1 LTCKIVK
8 ICPRPAE
15 FSLRFFKSD
24 RLLAVDVLV
33 QVSRAIYSFEEKCML
48 VTFTTDAYADITMF
62 GDVGLAMLKM
72 MGHSAT
78 VPGAILA
85 ADVPAALSRLTA
97 AIDAE
102 KASSPV
108 AGGDEAVVSMT
119 HRALPLINLLAAAA
133 KAGSDV
139 MWK

>member
-1 LTCKIVK
+1 
-8 ICPRPAE
+8 
-15 FSLRFFKSD
+15 
-24 RLLAVDVLV
+24 
-33 QVSRAIYSFEEKCML
+33 ML
-48 VTFTTDAYADITMF
+48 VTFTTKAYADITMF
-62 GDVGLAMLKM
+62 GDVAFAMLKM

-97 AIDAE
+97 AINAE
-102 KASSPV
+102 KASPV
-108 AGGDEAVVSMT
+108 ENKDSDEPEVSMA

-133 KAGSDV
+133 KAEADV